1 MKHVMD
7 IVLNAIRGVACDRRG
22 SIATFLAAAAIPLV
36 AFGGLAVDTAR
47 GYLMKSRLSYALDS
61 AALAAGR
68 AMYDEDLRDQM
79 VAVFFN
85 ANFPENYM
93 GASVVGPVIEVDT
106 VTNTIKLNA
115 SANMPTSLMQVLGF
129 STMDVTGNTEVTLSS
144 RNVEVSLVVD
154 ITGSMAGSRI
164 ADLKTAAHG
173 LVDIIVKDQQ
183 IPHYSKVAIVPY
195 AAGVNLGSY
204 ASQVRGPISGGTC
217 TSPGCTNYTFP
228 RWQNSAN
235 QAQTFSIS
243 TCVSERTGINAYTDV
258 APSTSYVGRN
268 YPAPNN
274 PCPSSQIVPL
284 TSNKTTLH
292 DAIDLLDT
300 EGSTAGQIGLAWG
313 WYMVSPNFGYLWP
326 ADSQPADYG
335 AEDLVK
341 VVIFMTD
348 GDLNTA
354 HYNGVVAK
362 DSGSG
367 SGWSGYKINQNATN
381 GSSFSQAQTLVHG
394 DEGGGHNRLHRR
406 FRRRVAACGPKPRSG
421 LRDRPDIRLHA
432 GQRHRT
438 GAGVSRHRGERLA
451 APPVEIANAR

>member
-1 MKHVMD
+1 
-7 IVLNAIRGVACDRRG
+7 
-22 SIATFLAAAAIPLV
+22 
-36 AFGGLAVDTAR
+36 
-47 GYLMKSRLSYALDS
+47 
-61 AALAAGR
+61 
-68 AMYDEDLRDQM
+68 
-79 VAVFFN
+79 
-85 ANFPENYM
+85 
-93 GASVVGPVIEVDT
+93 
-106 VTNTIKLNA
+106 
-115 SANMPTSLMQVLGF
+115 
-129 STMDVTGNTEVTLSS
+129 
-144 RNVEVSLVVD
+144 
-154 ITGSMAGSRI
+154 
-164 ADLKTAAHG
+164 
-173 LVDIIVKDQQ
+173 
-183 IPHYSKVAIVPY
+183 VPY

-381 GSSFSQAQTLVHG
+381 GSSFSQAQTLCTAMKAADIIVYTVGFDVASLPAAQNLVQDCATDPTYAYTPDNGTELAQAFH
-394 DEGGGHNRLHRR
+394 DIAVNVSLLHLS
-406 FRRRVAACGPKPRSG
+406 K
-421 LRDRPDIRLHA
+421 
-432 GQRHRT
+432 
-438 GAGVSRHRGERLA
+438 
-451 APPVEIANAR
+451 